1 MKSIRHSI
9 TVLVATVLAFF
20 TSNTP
25 AIARPYPM
33 IESETGSGTV
43 TPAATSGGFLD
54 GWLQVSITV
63 LVAAA
68 LIAVVVAAVS
78 SRMRPHVLSH
88 A

>member
-20 TSNTP
+20 SSNPP
-25 AIARPYPM
+25 AFAHRVPM
-33 IESETGSGTV
+33 IESEPGSGTV
-43 TPAATSGGFLD
+43 TPASTSGGFLD
-54 GWLQVSITV
+54 GWLQISVTV

-68 LIAVVVAAVS
+68 LVAIVVAAAS
-78 SRMRPHVLSH
+78 SRLRPRALSH